1 MHKILIACFAFTAFI
16 ASHTT
21 AAYAADAVEVKQEGV
36 YVNISTIETE
46 AVQCDILASNLY
58 FEAED
63 SDSAKVQGTINAKI
77 AQALAAVKLIP
88 RLAMSTEQYSVYQAD
103 VPQKS
108 KETKKVWRGS
118 QGLSIKGSDTEA
130 LLKLTGELQSM
141 GFLTSGL
148 SYSLSSQK
156 ADEARDAM
164 LDKAIDKLN
173 KKAEQIAVK
182 FGKSKVEFTSISID
196 PSNPPQAL
204 MTPVFKTDTLSAAP
218 RAEPGFVDVTLT
230 VFGSAVLKK

>member
-16 ASHTT
+16 ASH
-21 AAYAADAVEVKQEGV
+21 AVAADAVEVKQEDV
-36 YVNISTIETE
+36 YVNISTTETE
-46 AVQCDILASNLY
+46 AVQCDILTSNLY

-63 SDSAKVQGTINAKI
+63 SDSAKVQGAINAKI

-130 LLKLTGELQSM
+130 LLKLTGELQGM

-156 ADEARDAM
+156 ADETRDAM

-173 KKAEQIAVK
+173 KKAEQIAAK

-196 PSNPPQAL
+196 NPPQAL
-204 MTPVFKTDTLSAAP
+204 MTPVFKTSAFSAAP